1 MARPQKI
8 SDETIIKLL
17 NEYVLQN
24 PNKDIKT
31 VDFGQYLRSHGYQI
45 EDYTLRR
52 RKEVQSA
59 IDNINAANRETLSA
73 TVPVWQQLDPVQF
86 LANNPSRE
94 SLIKALTVR
103 DNYYGQ
109 IAALANT
116 YQQKVKELTEE
127 NTQLRYDNK
136 HVRKVN
142 AEAQER
148 ADSLSADVKEKDE
161 TIRKLKKI
169 LKDYVYPD
177 IATQL
182 LHEAGISETVSRV
195 ADSEKTIQQLID
207 PNTPVQAETPD
218 AGEAD
223 SNTQQKAASTG
234 DPAVDAL
241 LSGFGGEDGNTQ

>member
-8 SDETIIKLL
+8 NDETIIRLL

-24 PNKDIKT
+24 PNKDLKT
-31 VDFGQYLRSHGYQI
+31 VEFGQYLRSHGYQI

-52 RKEVQSA
+52 RKEVQKA
-59 IDNINAANRETLSA
+59 INDINTANREMLSA

-109 IAALANT
+109 IAGLTKT

-136 HVRKVN
+136 HIRKLNTEIQAKV
-142 AEAQER
+142 
-148 ADSLSADVKEKDE
+148 DSLSAEVKQNEE
-161 TIRKLKKI
+161 TILKLKRI

-177 IATQL
+177 IATQP
-182 LHEAGISETVSRV
+182 LHEAGISKTVSRV
-195 ADSEKTIQQLID
+195 ADSEKTVQNLINPDTPIQLES
-207 PNTPVQAETPD
+207 PASSK
-218 AGEAD
+218 
-223 SNTQQKAASTG
+223 SNSNLKQTVAATG

-241 LSGFGGEDGNTQ
+241 LSGFGGEDGNTK

>member
-8 SDETIIKLL
+8 NDETIIRLL

-24 PNKDIKT
+24 PNKDLKT
-31 VDFGQYLRSHGYQI
+31 VEFGQYLRSHGYQI

-52 RKEVQSA
+52 RKEVQKA
-59 IDNINAANRETLSA
+59 INDINTANREMLSA

-109 IAALANT
+109 IAGLTKT
-116 YQQKVKELTEE
+116 YQNTEIQAKV
-127 NTQLRYDNK
+127 
-136 HVRKVN
+136 
-142 AEAQER
+142 
-148 ADSLSADVKEKDE
+148 DSLSAEVKQNEE
-161 TIRKLKKI
+161 TILKLKRI

-182 LHEAGISETVSRV
+182 LHEAGISKTVSRV
-195 ADSEKTIQQLID
+195 ADSEKTVQNLINPDTPIQLES
-207 PNTPVQAETPD
+207 PASSK
-218 AGEAD
+218 
-223 SNTQQKAASTG
+223 SNSNLKQTVAATG

-241 LSGFGGEDGNTQ
+241 LSGFGGEDGNTK